1 MQLWAKE
8 RADKQAAQL
17 AAEQQESMLK
27 AKREARLQRE
37 MKIIVSHA
45 RCLLLPPTANY
56 CHQLPTTTTTTTLSL
71 LACYCY
77 LLWVWMVPVL
87 LTAPWLDGASS
98 TYSPRPSNQWGC
110 RPSKPSWWVH
120 CPSAPLPPPHHTFRL
135 RPCLHSLSLGS
146 LVAPPLCALTCCAPS
161 PVVRPLLLCRKL
173 RGSWRRISG
182 VLLRAVTVR
191 VRRRR
196 AKPSPWS

>member
-1 MQLWAKE
+1 MRQISTAERKIEREERQSFMQLWAKE

-120 CPSAPLPPPHHTFRL
+120 CPSAPLPLLGGCTARLPPYPPPTI
-135 RPCLHSLSLGS
+135 HSVCGP
-146 LVAPPLCALTCCAPS
+146 AFTPFPL
-161 PVVRPLLLCRKL
+161 
-173 RGSWRRISG
+173 
-182 VLLRAVTVR
+182 AV
-191 VRRRR
+191 
-196 AKPSPWS
+196 W